1 MSQSH
6 NPPQRHSLMPS
17 NYNGQSN
24 NTVGMLVPPIY
35 NPYVQTSNEFE
46 QQMGL
51 LMEAPE
57 YPFFE
62 TPEIDQSLEGLFDSL
77 SAQNILVT
85 GSKVCTKGHQ
95 HPRWPI
101 KGDLDI
107 KKCERRCDYC
117 KKELGT
123 AAALRKARR
132 QRPRRRRRGRLGG
145 LPSAPKKT
153 RTSTDQSVHKALN
166 PNRPA

>member
-1 MSQSH
+1 
-6 NPPQRHSLMPS
+6 MPS

-123 AAALRKARR
+123 AAALRKVSINLLSYAELATNVRSTFSAIRR
-132 QRPRRRRRGRLGG
+132 WT
-145 LPSAPKKT
+145 AMT
-153 RTSTDQSVHKALN
+153 
-166 PNRPA
+166 